1 MAAGGE
7 GRDNHL
13 GPVPPKLFRR
23 HYIRASIFDRLNQ
36 TTNAF
41 VLVQETQLAR
51 MQRCVM
57 LTQVYSNICILYSE
71 MDLLNKL
78 MSRNLVVF
86 FFSFWVHF
94 GLIRTCHGIVIS
106 TIWRQY
112 FSPDVP
118 RAKLLFDRLT
128 LWSTSLLLHLCKS
141 RATVDR
147 TI

>member
-86 FFSFWVHF
+86 FFHF
-94 GLIRTCHGIVIS
+94 GFTLALLERAMALSFPPSGGSIFLRMCLALSSYLI
-106 TIWRQY
+106 
-112 FSPDVP
+112 
-118 RAKLLFDRLT
+118 A
-128 LWSTSLLLHLCKS
+128 
-141 RATVDR
+141 
-147 TI
+147 